1 VRVYVDGVETR
12 ALTASGALQAST
24 GPLII
29 GGRSAYSFQRQCW
42 PGQLDEVAVYDCA
55 LSSNQVADL
64 YNLRPVLSAQ
74 TNLAINEM
82 TTIVVT
88 NTASDPGLP
97 FNVLRYTLLAAPT
110 NATIGTNTGVIT
122 WTPTEAQG
130 PGTGVFT
137 TVVTDNGV
145 PPLSAT
151 NSFTVTV
158 REVNRAPSISMPT
171 NRTINELT
179 QLTVTNTATDPDI
192 PANALRFALVS
203 GPTGA
208 VVNATNGVLT
218 WTPSEGQ
225 GPTTV
230 VLTVSVTDDGV
241 PPLSATGRFAVVVNE
256 MNVAPV
262 FNGTPTNRA
271 IDELTLLT
279 VTNAAT
285 DPDIPSNTLTYALI
299 AAPTNAAIGTNTGV
313 ITWTPTEAQ
322 GPGTGVF
329 TTAVTDN
336 GAPALSSTNSF
347 AVVVNE
353 VNVAPMLA
361 VPSNV
366 TIHAKALLSLTATAT
381 DVDLPSNTLTFSLVS
396 GPDALLVTPDGRII
410 WTPSDAQAGTTNRV
424 WVQVADNGTPNLSA
438 TNSFVV
444 TVQSRPALLSVLPA
458 GSNVSLSWT
467 SITGDRYRV
476 QHRTALDSGAWTNM
490 GGAVAATG
498 NTASETDT
506 PPVGAGQ
513 RFYRITVVP

>member
-1 VRVYVDGVETR
+1 
-12 ALTASGALQAST
+12 
-24 GPLII
+24 
-29 GGRSAYSFQRQCW
+29 
-42 PGQLDEVAVYDCA
+42 
-55 LSSNQVADL
+55 
-64 YNLRPVLSAQ
+64 
-74 TNLAINEM
+74 
-82 TTIVVT
+82 
-88 NTASDPGLP
+88 
-97 FNVLRYTLLAAPT
+97 
-110 NATIGTNTGVIT
+110 
-122 WTPTEAQG
+122 
-130 PGTGVFT
+130 
-137 TVVTDNGV
+137 
-145 PPLSAT
+145 
-151 NSFTVTV
+151 V

-467 SITGDRYRV
+467 SITGGSYRV